1 MIGLVIKDMLV
12 MRKTIR
18 TYAMFLA
25 FYLIMT
31 VLGLFTISFTTSI
44 LQLIVMLL
52 PMSAFSFD
60 EMAKW
65 DRYAL
70 TFPLGRRALVTGR
83 YLFALIMTLVAG
95 LCGLLSCVLVSIFD
109 NQEMILENMMTVMFC
124 LSLGLL
130 YADILLPLCYK
141 LGPDR
146 ARPYFYLVIFAP
158 IVLIFGAYQLGIFG
172 PGSLSFLSSVPD
184 STVVTLSF
192 FLPIV
197 PLAGMWVSYL
207 ISCRVMEQKEF

>member
-1 MIGLVIKDMLV
+1 MIGLVMKDMLV

-18 TYAMFLA
+18 TYALFLA

-31 VLGLFTISFTTSI
+31 VLGLFTISFTTAI

-109 NQEMILENMMTVMFC
+109 NQEMILENMMTVMVC

-158 IVLIFGAYQLGIFG
+158 IVLIFGAYQLGVFG
-172 PGSLSFLSSVPD
+172 AGSLSFLSSAPD
-184 STVVTLSF
+184 STMVTLSF
-192 FLPIV
+192 LFPIL

-207 ISCRVMEQKEF
+207 ISCRIMEQKEF

>member
-1 MIGLVIKDMLV
+1 MMISTRG
-12 MRKTIR
+12 
-18 TYAMFLA
+18 
-25 FYLIMT
+25 
-31 VLGLFTISFTTSI
+31 
-44 LQLIVMLL
+44 
-52 PMSAFSFD
+52 
-60 EMAKW
+60 
-65 DRYAL
+65 RYALRVMIELARQEGAGLTFVEEDTL

-109 NQEMILENMMTVMFC
+109 SQEIILENMMTVMVC

-158 IVLIFGAYQLGIFG
+158 IVLIFGAYQLGVFG
-172 PGSLSFLSSVPD
+172 ADSLSFLSSAPD
-184 STVVTLSF
+184 STMVQLSF
-192 FLPIV
+192 LFPIL

>member
-1 MIGLVIKDMLV
+1 MIGLVIKDILV

-18 TYAMFLA
+18 TYAMFLI
-25 FYLIMT
+25 FYLVMT
-31 VLGLFTISFTTSI
+31 VLGLFTISFTTAI

-109 NQEMILENMMTVMFC
+109 SQEMMLENMMTVMVC

-141 LGPDR
+141 LGPER
-146 ARPYFYLVIFAP
+146 ARPYFYLVVFAP
-158 IVLIFGAYQLGIFG
+158 IVLLFGAYQLGLFG
-172 PGSLSFLSSVPD
+172 EGSLSFLRGIPD
-184 STVVTLSF
+184 DTVVTLSF
-192 FLPIV
+192 FFPII
-197 PLAGMWVSYL
+197 PLLGMGLSYL
-207 ISCRVMEQKEF
+207 ISCRIMEDKEF

>member
-1 MIGLVIKDMLV
+1 MMGLVLKDMLV

-18 TYAMFLA
+18 TYALFLI
-25 FYLIMT
+25 FYLVMT
-31 VLGLFTISFTTSI
+31 LLGLFTISFTTAI

-60 EMAKW
+60 EMARW
-65 DRYAL
+65 NGYAL
-70 TFPLGRRALVTGR
+70 TFPLGRRAVVTGR

-109 NQEMILENMMTVMFC
+109 SQDMLLENMMTVMVC

-141 LGPDR
+141 LGPER
-146 ARPYFYLVIFAP
+146 ARPYFYVVIFLP
-158 IVLIFGAYQLGIFG
+158 IVLIFGGWQLGLFG
-172 PGSLSFLSSVPD
+172 ADSLSFLSSTPD
-184 STVVTLSF
+184 ATVVKLSF

-197 PLAGMWVSYL
+197 PLAGMWVSFL
-207 ISCRVMEQKEF
+207 ISCRIMEQKEF

>member
-1 MIGLVIKDMLV
+1 MIGLVLKDMLV

-25 FYLIMT
+25 FYLVMT
-31 VLGLFTISFTTSI
+31 LLKLFTISFTTAI

-83 YLFALIMTLVAG
+83 YLFALIMTVCAG
-95 LCGLLSCVLVSIFD
+95 LCGLVSCVLVSIFD
-109 NQEMILENMMTVMFC
+109 NQDMILENMMTVMVC

-141 LGPDR
+141 LGPER

-158 IVLIFGAYQLGIFG
+158 IVLLFGAYQLGVFG
-172 PGSLSFLSSVPD
+172 AGSLSFLSSVPD
-184 STVVTLSF
+184 PMVVKLSF
-192 FLPIV
+192 FLPII
-197 PLAGMWVSYL
+197 PLLGMWASYL
-207 ISCRVMEQKEF
+207 ISCRIMEQKEF